1 MKGKKIKT
9 KVKNTIIGL
18 NAVLLIVILLFSS
31 LTFLV
36 YNFNFYN
43 KLYEKNGVYEV
54 LDRSDTAKLTRQVF
68 EFFKSGKEF
77 ESFKL
82 KGNFN
87 YFNDNEISHLLDV
100 KIILNK
106 IFILFYSCLAIFLI
120 LTLILYLITKKIY
133 KFLRGISLIF
143 LISSSVFI
151 LFVLL
156 LYFFGNNFFELLENF
171 HLIFFPQGNYAFP
184 EGSLIIT
191 IFPFG
196 FLNDFF
202 FKLIL
207 TSLIIALVLFACGIA
222 GVIVTKKIN
231 NKLK

>member
-1 MKGKKIKT
+1 MKTKIKNAI
-9 KVKNTIIGL
+9 VGL
-18 NAVLLIVILLFSS
+18 NSALLIVILLFSS
-31 LTFLV
+31 LTFLA

-43 KLYEKNGVYEV
+43 KLYEKNDVYEM
-54 LDRSDTAKLTRQVF
+54 LDRSDTAKITRQVF

-82 KGNFN
+82 KGNIN

-100 KIILNK
+100 KILLNK

-120 LTLILYLITKKIY
+120 LVLILYLITKKIY
-133 KFLRGISLIF
+133 KFLQSISLIF

-202 FKLIL
+202 FKLIS

>member
-1 MKGKKIKT
+1 MKTKIKNAI
-9 KVKNTIIGL
+9 VGL
-18 NAVLLIVILLFSS
+18 NSALLIVILIFSS

-54 LDRSDTAKLTRQVF
+54 LDRSDTAKITRQVF

-87 YFNDNEISHLLDV
+87 YFNDNEISHLADV
-100 KIILNK
+100 KILLNK

-231 NKLK
+231 DKLK